1 MFNSIVDR
9 RWKEESNYK
18 LILTVPRQ
26 EYATINEGTIND
38 ENANNFVFNYLNHI
52 GDDGI
57 PYDVHVQNTKNSD
70 LLEIEASV
78 NYMGNMHSGY
88 SNSDTSIYENN
99 TDNKNALT

>member
-9 RWKEESNYK
+9 RWKETDRYK

-26 EYATINEGTIND
+26 EYSTINEGTIND
-38 ENANNFVFNYLNHI
+38 ANANNFVFNYLNHI

-57 PYDVHVQNTKNSD
+57 PYDVHVQNIKDSS
-70 LLEIEASV
+70 LIEIEASV

-88 SNSDTSIYENN
+88 SSSDTSIFGNN
-99 TDNKNALT
+99 TNNED